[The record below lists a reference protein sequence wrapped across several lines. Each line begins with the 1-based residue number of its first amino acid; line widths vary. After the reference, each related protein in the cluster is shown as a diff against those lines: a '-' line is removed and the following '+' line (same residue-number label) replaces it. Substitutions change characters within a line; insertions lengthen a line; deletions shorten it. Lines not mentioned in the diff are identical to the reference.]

1 MTGQGHH
8 KGGAA
13 FGAHRQQT
21 HVAGGLSL
29 RIAADNGQQRG
40 IHGAGGGVRQT
51 LPGVYKVAGLDL
63 YAIGPLAAPEAEGVG
78 DGAIAV
84 LLMSTLLAAPGTA
97 MVWLFSPVS
106 SRIRFS

>member
-1 MTGQGHH
+1 MTGQGPH

-13 FGAHRQQT
+13 FCAHRQQT
-21 HVAGGLSL
+21 YVAGGLSL

-78 DGAIAV
+78 V
-84 LLMSTLLAAPGTA
+84 PSLFSFMSTLLAAPGTA
-97 MVWLFSPVS
+97 MAWLFSPVS